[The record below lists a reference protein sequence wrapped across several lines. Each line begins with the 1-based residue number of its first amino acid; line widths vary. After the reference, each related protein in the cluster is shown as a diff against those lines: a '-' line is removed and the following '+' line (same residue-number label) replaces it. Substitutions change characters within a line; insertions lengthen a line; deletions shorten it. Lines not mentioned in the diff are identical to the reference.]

1 MSRANLRVMLIVSLG
16 LGLVIAPDSGE
27 TASPDLEL
35 SRSFGSGSPE
45 VVPAAAFSTNGND
58 ADSQTF
64 NVFFGSV
71 SGTGVGGGCIQAPA
85 YLPHGATVTS
95 VWASVVDNDASH
107 DIHITLYRRANGN
120 LYDVADMASLQ
131 SSGQSASMATP
142 SDTTISSPQVRY
154 PEYSYYITT
163 CLPTAQTSLYS
174 VRIYYKEALF
184 MDGLESG
191 ESWAW
196 SAVGP

>member
-1 MSRANLRVMLIVSLG
+1 MLVVSLG
-16 LGLVIAPDSGE
+16 LGLVIAPGPGE

-45 VVPAAAFSTNGND
+45 VIPAAAFSTNGND
-58 ADSQTF
+58 ADSHVF
-64 NVFFGSV
+64 NAFFGSV
-71 SGTGVGGGCIQAPA
+71 SGTGSGGGCVQAPA

-107 DIHITLYRRANGN
+107 DIHITLHRRANRD
-120 LYDVADMASLQ
+120 LYDVADMAALQ
-131 SSGQSASMATP
+131 SSGQSTSLTTP
-142 SDTTISSPQVRY
+142 SDSTISSPEVRH
-154 PEYSYYITT
+154 PDYSYYITT

-174 VRIYYKEALF
+174 VRIYYQEALF
-184 MDGLESG
+184 MDGFESG

-196 SAVGP
+196 SEVGP